1 MLDQIDIVE
10 DDWTSCVDDIDR
22 FGLSENACPLIPP
35 SQLHRAEQAFSQVS
49 DTQEQ
54 LQEEKMSLV
63 VQIVPAFGLKEL
75 SVYADPD
82 TLIQVGKKYTFE
94 LPESVFNALDID
106 DTKCQ
111 KYRRDSSQ
119 VKIVI
124 NYKANLEVCDYDK
137 YIQHLLDHIAGS
149 ESNLRFTNKNQFDF
163 VYLCELFKLEE
174 LKAHIV
180 SYMSQNVDKN
190 QVFEFLRVASL
201 DQNNLEARREAYW
214 IIVFIFLK
222 KQMGIDISESF
233 SESNNKV
240 HHMLKDVNLN
250 QFAFNQGFLECG
262 NKKIDLTTFM
272 TVAAEEIQKK

>member
-1 MLDQIDIVE
+1 MLDKIDIVE

-22 FGLSENACPLIPP
+22 FGLSDNACPLIPL
-35 SQLHRAEQAFSQVS
+35 SQLHRAERVFTQVS

-54 LQEEKMSLV
+54 SQEEKMSLV

-137 YIQHLLDHIAGS
+137 YI
-149 ESNLRFTNKNQFDF
+149 
-163 VYLCELFKLEE
+163 
-174 LKAHIV
+174 
-180 SYMSQNVDKN
+180 
-190 QVFEFLRVASL
+190 
-201 DQNNLEARREAYW
+201 
-214 IIVFIFLK
+214 
-222 KQMGIDISESF
+222 
-233 SESNNKV
+233 
-240 HHMLKDVNLN
+240 
-250 QFAFNQGFLECG
+250 
-262 NKKIDLTTFM
+262 
-272 TVAAEEIQKK
+272 